1 MEEDLPVSPFS
12 GSSCSQSREE
22 VTAGLSFSHVKSSRV
37 SRGSEARS
45 VIRAF
50 AGRKRNMSFLFRVT
64 DDATTTHTD
73 LHVLETYLALRD
85 SIWHFERPPGRF
97 WLAPVNRS
105 AVSHLLQARNMRD
118 LVPPAFCQWLDASLS
133 PNNDTPSAWQPEGCM
148 FHKFKPM
155 EALPCLRHRVVSL
168 SGDSTTRQIFWSIVG
183 KSTLQDTDE
192 NRGKHEDVHLFDEA
206 RNTSLHFYWNPF
218 LNRSTF
224 LETQFDEPSLFL
236 FGGGLWQAKYSLH
249 HNLQDVN
256 INEATHLAPIQ
267 APHFEWLSEER
278 RETLLPERIA
288 EINDMEVEGPFGSTC
303 CRTYPPFEDIKTSF
317 AAAML
322 FLVGLLCFG
331 GIRDRWRT
339 TCCALMKILLVL
351 AYCFLADRTHIFS
364 KAQKQYHGS
373 DFHVLCG
380 IALIIGLCRLRHI
393 TASPANMFGHVNLLL
408 TQEQTNEWKGW
419 MQAIILIYHYTGAS
433 RVYWIYVIARL
444 LVASYLFLTGYG
456 NTLSFLVKKD
466 YSISRVTAVLLKL
479 NMLSAALPWVMQTSY
494 MDYYFAPLYLVL
506 GFQNPRGS
514 CVSHSLHKDVRNPG
528 VPVSPLVP
536 SSELVSLRVPFPRL
550 SRPLHSLRRHADTDN
565 PLRTQDNLLR
575 CSCLYTHLPRRLQ
588 RPSTPLPLLPPDP
601 QLYPPPQPSPLPELL
616 LRTLRRPRPHQSRD
630 FRAAVPYLA
639 RGGHERIVVDRAVW
653 RCETGADRAIG
664 WVEEWGSAEGEVER
678 FCAVGNCVS
687 VGFCKSS
694 RGDWSCCWGC
704 GEGSEETCGSS
715 QYLEARLH
723 QGWLRCGCC

>member
-1 MEEDLPVSPFS
+1 
-12 GSSCSQSREE
+12 
-22 VTAGLSFSHVKSSRV
+22 
-37 SRGSEARS
+37 
-45 VIRAF
+45 
-50 AGRKRNMSFLFRVT
+50 
-64 DDATTTHTD
+64 
-73 LHVLETYLALRD
+73 
-85 SIWHFERPPGRF
+85 
-97 WLAPVNRS
+97 
-105 AVSHLLQARNMRD
+105 
-118 LVPPAFCQWLDASLS
+118 
-133 PNNDTPSAWQPEGCM
+133 M

-288 EINDMEVEGPFGSTC
+288 EINDVMEHLAATKGIPYLTSFVSMTDGVDGAYATDGVHVQRSVADTKADIVLNWLCNHQKMEVEGPFGSTC

-494 MDYYFAPLYLVL
+494 MDYYFAPLVSLWFIIVYSTLGAFRKGNDSIWFLVFKIL
-506 GFQNPRGS
+506 VAA
-514 CVSHSLHKDVRNPG
+514 VSVTAFIKTFGILECLFHLL
-528 VPVSPLVP
+528 SPLANWSASEFRFRVCLDLYIVFVGMLVAILELRNTGHFALHEATSAPAP
-536 SSELVSLRVPFPRL
+536 SSPAANFLPTLRHKRKILIILCALKIIFYGVLASTRTSREDYNAHLHPYLSFLPILSYIHLRNLPRFRNYYSAPFAALGRISLETFVLQFHIWL
-550 SRPLHSLRRHADTDN
+550 AADTKGLLSTGLFGDARQGQIV
-565 PLRTQDNLLR
+565 PLAGWRSGEVLR
-575 CSCLYTHLPRRLQ
+575 GRW
-588 RPSTPLPLLPPDP
+588 
-601 QLYPPPQPSPLPELL
+601 
-616 LRTLRRPRPHQSRD
+616 RD
-630 FRAAVPYLA
+630 FVLLGIVFLWVSARAAEA
-639 RGGHERIVVDRAVW
+639 TGVVVGAVV
-653 RCETGADRAIG
+653 R
-664 WVEEWGSAEGEVER
+664 VV
-678 FCAVGNCVS
+678 
-687 VGFCKSS
+687 K
-694 RGDWSCCWGC
+694 
-704 GEGSEETCGSS
+704 
-715 QYLEARLH
+715 RLVA
-723 QGWLRCGCC
+723 LVNT